1 MSLDTTYNN
10 KLQFVAEV
18 YMSVRTNRKES
29 AVLFKESVSLKRELR
44 YLVSLLKADAS
55 QPTEPWKEKLF
66 KKIQKHYTN
75 AKKRKKKD
83 TPE

>member
-1 MSLDTTYNN
+1 MSGPIEKKAPSFL
-10 KLQFVAEV
+10 
-18 YMSVRTNRKES
+18 RKVFLS
-29 AVLFKESVSLKRELR
+29 KRELR
-44 YLVSLLKADAS
+44 YLISLLKADAS